1 MSMFFEKAVQ
11 SENATTTVD
20 MWLARPP
27 FYPASIRYF
36 LIFSLRIVLCP
47 REDFLGAS
55 FSLAVLSSVSAQKKP
70 IGRAFSSSMCRNR
83 RIVRRPCIV
92 LFHIFVLSRRRLQG
106 DLGQSRRGLPT
117 SFVRYRILV
126 YLVFPVA
133 GVCEEVAVKSV
144 FCEARQQTGKQRARL
159 LTQTSETM

>member
-1 MSMFFEKAVQ
+1 MQ

-83 RIVRRPCIV
+83 RIVRRPSHRTFSYICV
-92 LFHIFVLSRRRLQG
+92 VAQATLGRPRLVPEGAANLFCEDRSFGVVTRALQG
-106 DLGQSRRGLPT
+106 MVGRYET
-117 SFVRYRILV
+117 SGRDRKRKHLK
-126 YLVFPVA
+126 P
-133 GVCEEVAVKSV
+133 CECVNVKV
-144 FCEARQQTGKQRARL
+144 
-159 LTQTSETM
+159 